1 MHFSFQIVSGAHSG
15 PRRGRLSLGHGV
27 VETPVFVPVGTLGAV
42 KACSSEDLLSC
53 GVQMVLANT
62 YHLYLRPGHEIIRR
76 LGGLNAFMNWHRPIL
91 TDSGGFQIYSLS
103 SLRRV
108 SEEGVLFRSHL
119 DGSEHFLTPEKVMEI
134 QDALDA
140 DIVMV
145 LDECIGFPAARSDAE
160 QSMER
165 TLRWAS
171 RCRDVEPGER
181 RALFGIVQGGV
192 YADLRARCAEALCRI
207 GFEGYGIGGL
217 GVGESKETMLSM
229 VEASVAGLPA
239 DAPRYLMGIGE
250 PADLV
255 EAVARGIDMFDCV
268 VPTRNAR
275 NGSLFTACGVLHIKN
290 TRYAS
295 DSDPVDAE
303 CECLAC
309 RNYSR
314 AYLRHLFL
322 SRELSVYRLISIHN
336 IFFYQKLMERMREAI
351 SRGTFEEFR
360 KRFYERWHGD
370 ARQGEEGP
378 FGGTQRCDAAC
389 EALNISM
396 DEEG

>member
-1 MHFSFQIVSGAHSG
+1 
-15 PRRGRLSLGHGV
+15 
-27 VETPVFVPVGTLGAV
+27 
-42 KACSSEDLLSC
+42 
-53 GVQMVLANT
+53 
-62 YHLYLRPGHEIIRR
+62 
-76 LGGLNAFMNWHRPIL
+76 
-91 TDSGGFQIYSLS
+91 
-103 SLRRV
+103 
-108 SEEGVLFRSHL
+108 
-119 DGSEHFLTPEKVMEI
+119 
-134 QDALDA
+134 
-140 DIVMV
+140 
-145 LDECIGFPAARSDAE
+145 
-160 QSMER
+160 
-165 TLRWAS
+165 
-171 RCRDVEPGER
+171 
-181 RALFGIVQGGV
+181 
-192 YADLRARCAEALCRI
+192 
-207 GFEGYGIGGL
+207 
-217 GVGESKETMLSM
+217 MLSM

-360 KRFYERWHGD
+360 RRFYERWHGD